1 MRTFWDVHSAYYN
14 GVLNFLRFH
23 ISWSFLDFFLI
34 VFSVTDVQSVIKLQ
48 VRSTANVSS
57 EIFKV
62 DMAPADSQA
71 VVKQFCSCMLTNE
84 FLDLPSLSHNRLRTF
99 ISGFPDD
106 PRSQKETSA

>member
-1 MRTFWDVHSAYYN
+1 MHSAYYN

-23 ISWSFLDFFLI
+23 ISWSFLDLFLI
-34 VFSVTDVQSVIKLQ
+34 VFSVTDVQS
-48 VRSTANVSS
+48 VSS

-84 FLDLPSLSHNRLRTF
+84 FLELPSLSHNRLRTF
-99 ISGFPDD
+99 ISSFPDD
-106 PRSQKETSA
+106 PRSQKETGA

>member
-1 MRTFWDVHSAYYN
+1 MHSAYYN

-34 VFSVTDVQSVIKLQ
+34 VFSVTDVQSYKSVPQLMSP
-48 VRSTANVSS
+48 VRSSKLT
-57 EIFKV
+57 